1 MSTTTI
7 TTILVCAAIFTLV
20 AASFIDARKAKRS
33 KKKRTAESWGKEP
46 VEKYKNEDL
55 QSIASYFLNL
65 KREHKS
71 GFTIDDITWRDLDM
85 DEIFMRLNSTGSSV
99 GEETLYR
106 LLREPSFEP
115 EVLKARQKLIAFF
128 QNNPADRLK
137 IQTILYNLGKN
148 RLINLTDYFSSREP
162 RRQWKSNL
170 YKFLSTV
177 AVLSPVILFFNTGVG
192 VLLILLSFATNMV
205 VYYSAQSEIGPD
217 LGALNYL
224 VRIVRCTRQ
233 LLDANITGLGE
244 LNDKL
249 KTCFTKIRKIESKGF
264 FLFFTGG
271 GSLADVLGEYIK
283 IILLKELIDYE
294 YLLDTVSRHREE
306 LIEVYD
312 IIGIIDSLIS
322 VASYRESV
330 SAYTI
335 PDLVQYSPAHARHLE
350 FEGIYHPLIKNP
362 VQNSLLMHRPVL
374 VTGSNASGKSTL
386 LKTVAVN
393 AIFAQSICTCL
404 AQKYSSCFYTVFTS
418 MALRD
423 NVRDGESYFVAEV
436 RSIKRILD
444 HLNDQVPCLCLID
457 EVLRGTNTV
466 ERIAASSQVL
476 LYLAKS
482 NCLCMA
488 ATHDIELTY
497 ILEDYY
503 QNVHFQETI
512 VDDRIVFDYMLYDGR
527 AMSSN
532 AIRLLRLMGYDEAI
546 VREAENRAGLFMS
559 QGNWKGIL
567 SPECGSKPPS

>member
-1 MSTTTI
+1 MGSP
-7 TTILVCAAIFTLV
+7 
-20 AASFIDARKAKRS
+20 DA
-33 KKKRTAESWGKEP
+33 
-46 VEKYKNEDL
+46 Y
-55 QSIASYFLNL
+55 
-65 KREHKS
+65 
-71 GFTIDDITWRDLDM
+71 
-85 DEIFMRLNSTGSSV
+85 
-99 GEETLYR
+99 
-106 LLREPSFEP
+106 
-115 EVLKARQKLIAFF
+115 
-128 QNNPADRLK
+128 
-137 IQTILYNLGKN
+137 
-148 RLINLTDYFSSREP
+148 
-162 RRQWKSNL
+162 
-170 YKFLSTV
+170 
-177 AVLSPVILFFNTGVG
+177 
-192 VLLILLSFATNMV
+192 
-205 VYYSAQSEIGPD
+205 
-217 LGALNYL
+217 
-224 VRIVRCTRQ
+224 
-233 LLDANITGLGE
+233 
-244 LNDKL
+244 
-249 KTCFTKIRKIESKGF
+249 
-264 FLFFTGG
+264 
-271 GSLADVLGEYIK
+271 
-283 IILLKELIDYE
+283 
-294 YLLDTVSRHREE
+294 
-306 LIEVYD
+306 
-312 IIGIIDSLIS
+312 
-322 VASYRESV
+322 
-330 SAYTI
+330 
-335 PDLVQYSPAHARHLE
+335 
-350 FEGIYHPLIKNP
+350 
-362 VQNSLLMHRPVL
+362 
-374 VTGSNASGKSTL
+374 GKSTL